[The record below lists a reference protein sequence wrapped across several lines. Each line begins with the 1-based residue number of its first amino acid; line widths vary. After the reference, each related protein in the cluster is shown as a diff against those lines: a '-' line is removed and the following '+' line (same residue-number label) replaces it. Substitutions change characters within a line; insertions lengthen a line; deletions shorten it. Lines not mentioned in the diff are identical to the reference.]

1 MAEAKEPAKKKR
13 QVKKPETV
21 RERAEK
27 ANVERKPR
35 RIKRAGKSA
44 AKPLKA
50 SGRFIAKIV
59 RPFRF
64 LLWPFKTRPM
74 RFIGRIL
81 KKVLLLNYFRESW
94 REVKL
99 VTWPDRKQTTKL
111 TIAVFAFA
119 IFFSVLVGVVD
130 YGLDKI
136 FKQLILK

>member
-13 QVKKPETV
+13 QLKKPETV

-35 RIKRAGKSA
+35 RIKRAGSTA
-44 AKPLKA
+44 AKPFKA
-50 SGRFIAKIV
+50 LGRFIAKIV

-64 LLWPFKTRPM
+64 LLWPFKTRPA

-94 REVKL
+94 RELKL
-99 VTWPDRKQTTKL
+99 VTWPNAKQTTKL

-119 IFFSVLVGVVD
+119 IFFSIFVGVID
-130 YGLDKI
+130 YGLDRL
-136 FKQLILK
+136 FNQVVLK